1 MSNINPWIGFN
12 SYTEYDSKIFRGRNE
27 DAKNLI
33 EIIDQSKLSL
43 LYSESG
49 IGKTSLINAAIIPVL
64 REKYFFPVVIR
75 FSDAYLASL
84 DSNNIESIG
93 DVIFETIENEVKI
106 FSDNHYP
113 VTLEYPSLKDT
124 STKYIKLFVVED

>member
-49 IGKTSLINAAIIPVL
+49 IGKTSLINAALIPVL
-64 REKYFFPVVIR
+64 RE
-75 FSDAYLASL
+75 
-84 DSNNIESIG
+84 N
-93 DVIFETIENEVKI
+93 I
-106 FSDNHYP
+106 FS
-113 VTLEYPSLKDT
+113 PSLSDFQML
-124 STKYIKLFVVED
+124 ILHLWIQIILNR

>member
-84 DSNNIESIG
+84 DSNNIESDRRCNI
-93 DVIFETIENEVKI
+93 
-106 FSDNHYP
+106 
-113 VTLEYPSLKDT
+113 
-124 STKYIKLFVVED
+124 